1 MQEEVVTSVGD
12 SEPPAP
18 ASVETIGKVE
28 DVAAAAP
35 IPAVNDDDDDPPI
48 EIMREPPAPAPASIE
63 PELGMFDLTASK
75 HLICSHKSV
84 TIEGSIKHRGE
95 LREILWLLSL

>member
-1 MQEEVVTSVGD
+1 MHFNLQEEVVTSVGD

-75 HLICSHKSV
+75 HLICSHISV
-84 TIEGSIKHRGE
+84 TI
-95 LREILWLLSL
+95 